1 MAVEQRQHAQVLRAA
16 RLTAANRLPLP
27 DERFPQRFSCDSR
40 RAARA
45 CKSCGPGAVTLDA
58 VFRCHVHDRS
68 RAGCPV
74 RPGRELA
81 AAERSSSECVT
92 GLVAEPGQWRASE
105 AVTVAGNVDAS
116 RRASVNDAGT
126 ADSGPGP
133 TMPPQA
139 SRPHDAEIHASPPAG
154 QGSSSTSIRTPVS

>member
-1 MAVEQRQHAQVLRAA
+1 MIGVAWAA
-16 RLTAANRLPLP
+16 RLST
-27 DERFPQRFSCDSR
+27 
-40 RAARA
+40 
-45 CKSCGPGAVTLDA
+45 
-58 VFRCHVHDRS
+58 
-68 RAGCPV
+68 V

-116 RRASVNDAGT
+116 RRASVNDAGA

-139 SRPHDAEIHASPPAG
+139 SRPHHAEIRASPLLVREARVLRFG
-154 QGSSSTSIRTPVS
+154 RL